1 MASTIKIKRSTGSAV
16 PTNLAFGE
24 LAYSSGSG
32 KLYFGSST
40 DGTAVTISEV
50 GGAYYADLL
59 KVTAGTATASK
70 AVILDSSNGISGL
83 GTVSAS
89 SFVGALTGNASTA
102 TALETARTINGES
115 FDGTSNIS
123 FGTDSVSE
131 GTTNLYFTNERVD
144 DRVADLIVAGSNITK
159 TYDDVAGTL
168 TIAATTDTSSVRSLF
183 SATDAGGDGSFSYDS
198 ATGVFT
204 YTGPSASE
212 VRAHFSGGTGVSITD
227 GVVAIGQSVGTT
239 DNVTFNNVTVNGTL
253 SSDDITAASVTV
265 TGNAVITGDLTV
277 QGTTTTVNS
286 TAVAISDI
294 NLTLAKDATTAAQA
308 NGAGLTVAGAG
319 ATLTYVSSGDKWAFN
334 KQVEA
339 NITGDL
345 TGNADTATTLETAR
359 DFSVSGDV
367 TTASAVSFNGSGN
380 VDLAVTLTNSAV
392 TTSKIADG
400 AVTAVKMAAGSV
412 ELDTDTVTGTLPV
425 SNGGTGA
432 TTFTAGNLL
441 IGSGT
446 DPVTTDSG
454 LSWNSGTET
463 LTVGGATLATGNDGT
478 VTLSTSTAN
487 ADIVIAPNG
496 TGSVTLSTNSI
507 IFDSDGDGIVESAAG
522 DTMTIRGDAGLIL
535 ESTTNGISMVLPAG
549 TTSKVS
555 ISGPTPAQYSTNLA
569 DNDLVTA
576 NWVQNADLD
585 GGVY

>member
-70 AVILDSSNGISGL
+70 AVILDSSNGVSGL

-102 TALETARTINGES
+102 TALETARTINGVS

-239 DNVTFNNVTVNGTL
+239 DNVTFNDVTVSGTL
-253 SSDDITAASVTV
+253 SSDDITAASISISGDATI
-265 TGNAVITGDLTV
+265 TGNLTV

-308 NGAGLTVAGAG
+308 NGAGLTVAGAD
-319 ATLTYVSSGDKWAFN
+319 ATLTYVSSGDKWTFN

-454 LSWNSGTET
+454 LAWNSATDT

-487 ADIVIAPNG
+487 ADIIIAPNG

>member
-1 MASTIKIKRSTGSAV
+1 VASTIKIKRSTGSAV